1 MQLARGGLRACS
13 AGVLT
18 VQQDEQREHTRP
30 CFKTGNN
37 MIRGILDAIAGV
49 VRIASSAEHHDASL
63 FVLDYDVDRPA
74 ADVISPTG
82 TTAVFRAQEIRRQ
95 TLESQAELAST
106 VPAHHSRT
114 NTG

>member
-1 MQLARGGLRACS
+1 MRIDVQGRVFLMQLARGGLRACS

-49 VRIASSAEHHDASL
+49 VRIASSAERHEVSL
-63 FVLDYDVDRPA
+63 FVLDDESDQPA
-74 ADVISPTG
+74 TNVRSPTHAG
-82 TTAVFRAQEIRRQ
+82 WAA
-95 TLESQAELAST
+95 ASGVIET
-106 VPAHHSRT
+106 KIACRT
-114 NTG
+114 F